1 MSDDDSTS
9 KRDLIARVAT
19 LELLVA
25 DLIDALWQVDPRG
38 MDRLAE
44 EASRDVDVQQARPGA
59 LPVGPQERE
68 RLYSVLE
75 TRRRML
81 RRNKADA

>member
-25 DLIDALWQVDPRG
+25 DLIDALWRVDPRG

-44 EASRDVDVQQARPGA
+44 EASRDVDAQQARPA
-59 LPVGPQERE
+59 LPVGPQQRE

>member
-9 KRDLIARVAT
+9 RRDLIARVAT
-19 LELLVA
+19 LELLVT

-38 MDRLAE
+38 MDRLAD
-44 EASRDVDVQQARPGA
+44 EAGRDVDAQQARPA
-59 LPVGPQERE
+59 FPVGPQERD

-75 TRRRML
+75 ARRRML

>member
-1 MSDDDSTS
+1 MSDDDSNG

-25 DLIDALWQVDPRG
+25 DLIHALWRVDPQG
-38 MDRLAE
+38 MDRMAD
-44 EASRDVDVQQARPGA
+44 EASHDVDVQQTLGA
-59 LPVGPQERE
+59 LPLGDQERE
-68 RLYSVLE
+68 RVYSVLE

-81 RRNKADA
+81 RRKKADA